1 MLSLF
6 TQPKHM
12 SEPLI
17 CDYCEP
23 TSIAVRHLSV
33 ELSQR
38 TILDDVSFKL
48 EKGEFTALLGPNGTG
63 KSTLLKAITGEID
76 GQGDVM
82 LFGHPK
88 TYWPSGDLAQHLGV
102 LPQSSSLSFNFTSR
116 EVVSLGGIGLNMS
129 NHQLGQLVIQNME
142 KTDVIHLAGR
152 SYPTL
157 SGGEKQR
164 VHLARVLTQLEQ
176 GGNNKILLLDEPT
189 SALDLHHQHT
199 TLALAKSLAQQGATV
214 VAVLHDLNLAA
225 QYADRLMILNK
236 GNIVVDA
243 PPKHALKSDII
254 ERVYQHKVS
263 VIPHPK
269 LGHPVVITG

>member
-6 TQPKHM
+6 TQPKRM
-12 SEPLI
+12 SEPSI
-17 CDYCEP
+17 CDYCQS

-38 TILDDVSFKL
+38 TILDDVSFELK
-48 EKGEFTALLGPNGTG
+48 KGEFTALLGPNGTG
-63 KSTLLKAITGEID
+63 KSTLLKAITGEVHSH
-76 GQGDVM
+76 GDVM
-82 LFGHPK
+82 LFGRNK
-88 TYWPSGDLAQHLGV
+88 TYWPSGNLARHLGV

-116 EVVSLGGIGLNMS
+116 EVVSLGGIGLNMP
-129 NHQLGQLVIQNME
+129 NHQLEQLVVSNME
-142 KTDVIHLAGR
+142 KTDVIHLADR

-189 SALDLHHQHT
+189 SALDLHHQHS
-199 TLALAKSLAQQGATV
+199 TLALAKSLAKQGATV

-236 GNIVVDA
+236 GNIVADA
-243 PPKHALKSDII
+243 PPKYALKSDII

-263 VIPHPK
+263 IIPHPE
-269 LGHPVVITG
+269 LGHPVVIAA